1 MALLWVSVSS
11 PGESS
16 KGVGLREGVFVIEEC
31 AEGELA
37 ALVGYHWRV
46 KTPTSRLLAA
56 CCAAAILVQT
66 SACTLVRFD
75 KRSVYRYEEPFAV
88 EDEAF
93 RRSLSN
99 FGVAMVGGNRAE
111 ILNNGDEIFPGITAA
126 IAAAR
131 TSVNLESYIFNDDK
145 AGKIIADAL
154 MDAARRG
161 VEVRV
166 LVDGT
171 GSKFSGALLAR
182 LRQAGVKTAVYRPIR
197 LWTLHKIA
205 RRTHRKIVV
214 VDGTVSFTG
223 GFCIGEKWLG
233 NANSPQEWRDM
244 MVRATGSVSA
254 QMQAIF
260 SENWTFATGEI
271 LAGDRFYP
279 PIAPAGDVAA
289 QAIRVSH
296 GDSSSLAAMLYFVA
310 IQSARKSIHI
320 QNAYFVPTPQI
331 RKGLIE
337 AARRGVDV
345 RIMVPGRHMDQPLV
359 RTASRRH
366 YGELL
371 TAGVR
376 IFEYSRTMMHNKN
389 FVIDGIFSTIGSIN
403 FDARSIHEN
412 AEDSLAFYD
421 RDFGARMEAVF
432 AADERDSR
440 EITYESWRRRS
451 LEQRLA
457 EIVSSFFEPLY

>member
-1 MALLWVSVSS
+1 
-11 PGESS
+11 
-16 KGVGLREGVFVIEEC
+16 
-31 AEGELA
+31 LA
-37 ALVGYHWRV
+37 TIVATIVGYHWRV
-46 KTPTSRLLAA
+46 KTSTSSLLAA
-56 CCAAAILVQT
+56 CCAVAILVQT

-75 KRSVYRYEEPFAV
+75 KRSVYRYEQPFAV

-131 TSVNLESYIFNDDK
+131 MSVNLESYIFNDDK

-154 MDAARRG
+154 MEAARRG

-171 GSKFSGALLAR
+171 GSKFSGGLLAR
-182 LRQAGVKTAVYRPIR
+182 MREAGVKTAVYRPIR

-260 SENWTFATGEI
+260 SEDWTFATGEI
-271 LAGDRFYP
+271 LTGDRFYP

-345 RIMVPGRHMDQPLV
+345 RIMVPGLHMDQPLV
-359 RTASRRH
+359 RTASRRQ

-371 TAGVR
+371 QAGVR
-376 IFEYSRTMMHNKN
+376 IFEYSRTMMHNKD

-421 RDFGARMEAVF
+421 REFGARMEAVF

-440 EITYESWRRRS
+440 EITYESWKRRS

>member
-1 MALLWVSVSS
+1 M
-11 PGESS
+11 
-16 KGVGLREGVFVIEEC
+16 REGFFVI
-31 AEGELA
+31 GGSA
-37 ALVGYHWRV
+37 ARQIGYDGRV
-46 KTPTSRLLAA
+46 NSPNPRARLLAGCFA
-56 CCAAAILVQT
+56 MAILVQT

-75 KRSVYRYEEPFAV
+75 KRSVYRYDEPFAV
-88 EDEAF
+88 EDDAF

-99 FGVAMVGGNRAE
+99 FGFTMVEGNRAE
-111 ILNNGDEIFPGITAA
+111 ILNNGDEIFPGITGA
-126 IAAAR
+126 IAAA
-131 TSVNLESYIFNDDK
+131 TKSVNLESYIFNDDK
-145 AGKIIADAL
+145 AGKIISDAL
-154 MDAARRG
+154 MAAARRG

-171 GSKFSGALLAR
+171 GSKFSGSLLAR
-182 LRQAGVKTAVYRPIR
+182 MRTAGVKTAVYRPIR

-233 NANSPQEWRDM
+233 NANGPKEWRDM

-260 SENWTFATGEI
+260 GEDWTFTTGEI
-271 LAGDRFYP
+271 LTGDRFYP
-279 PIAPAGDVAA
+279 AIPAAGSVSA
-289 QAIRVSH
+289 QAIRASH

-310 IQSARKSIHI
+310 VQSARKSIHI

-331 RKGLIE
+331 RKALIE
-337 AARRGVDV
+337 AAKRGVDV

-359 RTASRRH
+359 RTASRRQ

-376 IFEYSRTMMHNKN
+376 IFEYSRTMMHNKD
-389 FVIDGIFSTIGSIN
+389 FVIDGIFSSIGSIN
-403 FDARSIHEN
+403 FDARSLHEN

-440 EITYESWRRRS
+440 EITYKDWKRRS